1 MKTATLVPPSSTVP
15 RLSAL
20 AVAAMTALSASIASA
35 QQYEYPDPFPGGYP
49 SLAGVSGA
57 GRMYMESYFPPP
69 VTASPTYPAWSPDG
83 ESFAFASQGRIWVV
97 PVEGGTAH
105 QITTGPGYHSQPS
118 WSPDGQHI
126 AYAADLDRNFDIFV
140 VEVATGESQRITT
153 SPFLDL
159 RPRWSPDG
167 SRILFTTER
176 DGTFDLW
183 VHDMV
188 SGTAE
193 PIVADPQANDMAGD
207 WIGDSGDIV
216 FVSRRGEAALGSGSL
231 WRWRAASGDVELL
244 IRIETNYQAAPV
256 VAPHG
261 GIVAYITDSS
271 GNNDLY
277 AVPSEKSPRG
287 IQPVRLT
294 HSRTDEYF
302 PSWSP
307 DGEHLVYA
315 RNGGTSDQAR
325 TIDNGMGFAL
335 YTVTRGGGEP
345 KRIRID
351 DYAWS
356 EPTGQLRVR
365 VSDSGGELLPSRIY
379 LTGSDGRA
387 YFPNGSYPRVVS
399 VTEDYYFHTDGSFS
413 VTLPVGEARL
423 EAWRGFEYEPV
434 SRTVDVRA
442 GEFTTVEVQLDRWID
457 MAADGWYSGDN
468 HIHPNYGGHYFVTPE
483 DLRNKAHSEDLN
495 VANGM
500 IANYWGNS
508 RVEDLEHFLG
518 HPHPHTGPRTVV
530 YYNEEYRPSF
540 FAHLSLLNLIEL
552 ITPFYIGSVGTAHQA
567 LYPDNA
573 SVLRRVHEQGGIG
586 GYVHP
591 FGLRHRD
598 PDAAGAGSARELPV
612 DAVLGLADF
621 VDVACIWSD
630 ELGTAEVWYR
640 LLNTGSR
647 IPGTAGTDVMS
658 DIWRHPAVG
667 TTRSYVYTGEDHL
680 HYDAWADAMAAGRA
694 FVTSGP
700 LLTLDVAGDGTTGPG
715 KGMGEELGVSR
726 GDVVTVSAT
735 ARSLFSMHRLEIVQN
750 GKHRAYGRR
759 RRRRAID
766 RRGTG
771 DPHRGQR
778 LDRGA
783 RPGSAPARRHGQ
795 LPLCPHQ
802 PGLRHC
808 RRRADP
814 LARRRGFFRPVD
826 RPDAGRTPRNG
837 PLGRPRTQGRG
848 ARDVRGGS
856 AVVPG
861 AGGGGGRGRRPAGI
875 GGEAI
880 LEDCPVHV
888 GDARHVW
895 GSRADL
901 SRG

>member
-1 MKTATLVPPSSTVP
+1 MKNAMMRPISILSASAAATL
-15 RLSAL
+15 L
-20 AVAAMTALSASIASA
+20 ALSASTTAAA
-35 QQYEYPDPFPGGYP
+35 QQQYDYPDPFPGGYP
-49 SLAGVSGA
+49 NLTGSSGA

-83 ESFAFASQGRIWVV
+83 ESIAFSYQGRIWMV
-97 PVEGGTAH
+97 PVEGGTAR
-105 QITTGPGYHSQPS
+105 QVTSGPGYHSQPS
-118 WSPDGQHI
+118 WSPDGSHI
-126 AYAADLDRNFDIFV
+126 AYAADIDRNFDIFV
-140 VEVATGESQRITT
+140 VEVATRAGGATAEPSRLTT
-153 SPFLDL
+153 HPFLDL

-167 SRILFTTER
+167 GRILFTTER

-183 VHDMV
+183 AYDMER
-188 SGTAE
+188 GEAE
-193 PIVADPQANDMAGD
+193 AVIADPQANDMAGD
-207 WIGDSGDIV
+207 WVGGTGDIV

-231 WRWRAASGDVELL
+231 WRWRAGTGEAELL
-244 IRIETNYQAAPV
+244 LRIETNYQAAPV

-261 GIVAYITDSS
+261 GIVSYITDSS

-294 HSRTDEYF
+294 HTRTDEYF

-307 DGEHLVYA
+307 DGEHIVYA
-315 RNGGTSDQAR
+315 RNGGAAGQPR
-325 TIDNGMGFAL
+325 TIDNGMGFGL
-335 YTVTRGGGEP
+335 YVVTRGGGAP
-345 KRIRID
+345 RPVPID
-351 DYAWS
+351 GYAWS

-365 VSDSGGELLPSRIY
+365 VSDSEGELLPSRIY
-379 LTGSDGRA
+379 LTGADGRA
-387 YFPNGSYPRVVS
+387 YFPDTSYPRVVS

-413 VTLPVGEARL
+413 VTLPVGEASL

-442 GEFTTVEVQLDRWID
+442 GEHTVVEVQLDRWID

-483 DLRNKAHSEDLN
+483 DLRNKAHAEDLN

-518 HPHPHTGPRTVV
+518 HPHPHGGPRTIV

-540 FAHLSLLNLIEL
+540 FAHLSLLNLVEL
-552 ITPFYIGSVGTAHQA
+552 ITPFYIGSVGTAHHA

-667 TTRSYVYTGEDHL
+667 TTRTYVYTGEDHL

-700 LLTLDVAGDGTTGPG
+700 IMTLEVARAAAGGSGAGGGEEDGSG
-715 KGMGEELGVSR
+715 KGMGEELAVSR
-726 GDVVTVSAT
+726 GDVVTVRAT
-735 ARSLFSMHRLEIVQN
+735 ARSLFTMHGLEIVQN
-750 GKHRAYGRR
+750 GRIVHRVEASGDGRSIDAELEIPVDGSAWIAARALGPAQHGAMDSYLFAHTNPVFVIADGEPIRSREDAAFFVRWIDQVLDELRGMDRWDDPAHKAEVLATFEEGRR
-759 RRRRAID
+759 LYQAQVD
-766 RRGTG
+766 A
-771 DPHRGQR
+771 
-778 LDRGA
+778 LD
-783 RPGSAPARRHGQ
+783 GSG
-795 LPLCPHQ
+795 
-802 PGLRHC
+802 
-808 RRRADP
+808 
-814 LARRRGFFRPVD
+814 
-826 RPDAGRTPRNG
+826 
-837 PLGRPRTQGRG
+837 
-848 ARDVRGGS
+848 
-856 AVVPG
+856 
-861 AGGGGGRGRRPAGI
+861 
-875 GGEAI
+875 
-880 LEDCPVHV
+880 
-888 GDARHVW
+888 
-895 GSRADL
+895 
-901 SRG
+901 